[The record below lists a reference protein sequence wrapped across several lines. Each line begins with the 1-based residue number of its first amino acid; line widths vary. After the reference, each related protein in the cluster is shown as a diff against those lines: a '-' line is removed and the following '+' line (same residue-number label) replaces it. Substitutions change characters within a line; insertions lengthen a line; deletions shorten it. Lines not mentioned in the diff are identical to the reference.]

1 MEKNNSDVNNA
12 FELVDQVR
20 RCLICNAI
28 MNPSGILIDPRKKYC
43 SRKCNLRA
51 FRARHKENRFHSI
64 ERMDSCEKPTEVQD
78 GRN

>member
-1 MEKNNSDVNNA
+1 MEENNSDVNNA

-20 RCLICNAI
+20 RCLICKRV

-51 FRARHKENRFHSI
+51 FRARHKENRFHF
-64 ERMDSCEKPTEVQD
+64 RDSCEKPKEVQD